1 MGKKM
6 TKKEQTIIKA
16 EDFVRKVLSDIFN
29 QKVDP
34 ETLRAVAKKVSR
46 AVETASAKKAA

>member
-1 MGKKM
+1 M
-6 TKKEQTIIKA
+6 TKKEQAIIKA
-16 EDFVRKVLSDIFN
+16 EDFVRKVLGDIFN

-46 AVETASAKKAA
+46 AVETSTFKKVA